1 MRNLLTSLMLML
13 CTALFA
19 QNLNTIIT
27 EQPEGTLYEGYGTAK
42 GLTEFYYNLIPYELD
57 GIASKYVVTDDDEVY
72 LYNPVSNYNAKSWL
86 KGTLDKETG
95 EVTFTLPQLINS
107 EIAND
112 GEGDYVDYIVLC
124 KMIYSEDAK
133 TYVASPGDQE
143 LKFQLDNGV
152 LTMLDDQFIGIANM
166 NGEWYGIGESEKNIC
181 SMTDNVV
188 KPANEDGAV
197 ACLMKYQSKDNED
210 SSRPVFVKVEDSD
223 IYIKGL
229 AKNNPEAWIKGSIQ
243 GNKATF
249 PSKQYL
255 GVNEENVAYNYFMVI
270 DESKNQKSSVTFEYN
285 AEPLTLTTDAVISTN
300 FGKNNV
306 MTFDYYKAPV
316 INAGENVVAAPVA
329 PTIKDCTP
337 EDAEYSWFTITLSAK
352 TKDGK
357 DLDAEKLYYNIYFDN
372 QPFTFTTSPYSTFD
386 KDMTDIPYG
395 FDDGDYFI
403 TKQGDDRIVYIY
415 KKDFQKLGIQS
426 FYLDGETK
434 LFSDMAVWPEQEQP
448 KAEAPVAPTI
458 KNCTPE
464 DGDYSWF
471 TITLSAKTKD
481 GKDLDAEKLYY
492 NIYFDNQPF
501 TFTTSPYSTF
511 DKDMTDIP
519 YGFDDGDYFITKQGD
534 DRIVYIYKKDFQ
546 KLGIQSFYLDGE
558 TKLFSDMAVWPEQ
571 EQPKAEAPVAPVI
584 KDCTP
589 DDGEYSWFTITIPA
603 KTKDGEDL
611 DESKLFYNIYF
622 DDQKFTFTESPYAT
636 FGKDVTDVPYNF
648 DDDYY
653 ITRQG
658 DDRIVYIYKKDFTK
672 LGVEC
677 FYLDGDNKLVTER
690 AEWNA
695 PTNGIEEITSNDSRN
710 TSWKDLSGRSVKNP
724 SNGIFFRVM
733 KNADGSTKVIKQV
746 MK

>member
-1 MRNLLTSLMLML
+1 MLML

-19 QNLNTIIT
+19 QNFGSIIRD
-27 EQPEGTLYEGYGTAK
+27 QPEGTLHEGYGIAK
-42 GLTEFYYNLIPYELD
+42 GYTEFWYNLIPYEMD
-57 GIASKYVVTDDDEVY
+57 GVASKYVVTDDDFVY
-72 LYNPVSNYNAKSWL
+72 LYNPVSNYNSKSWL

-95 EVTFTLPQLINS
+95 EVTFLLPQLINA
-107 EIAND
+107 EVAFD
-112 GEGDYVDYIVLC
+112 GEGEYEDYILAC
-124 KMIYSEDAK
+124 KMVYSEDAK
-133 TYVASPGDQE
+133 TYVAAPGDQE
-143 LKFQLDNGV
+143 LKFQLENGV
-152 LTMLDDQFIGIANM
+152 LTMLDDQFVGISNV
-166 NGEWYGIGESEKNIC
+166 NGEWYGIGETAKTVMP
-181 SMTDNVV
+181 MTDQAV
-188 KPANEDGAV
+188 KPANEEDAME
-197 ACLMKYQSKDNED
+197 CMMNYQSKDNED
-210 SSRPVFVKVEDSD
+210 FSRPVAVKVEDSN
-223 IYIKGL
+223 IYVKGL
-229 AKNNPEAWIKGSIQ
+229 VKNNPNAWVKGEIQ

-249 PSKQYL
+249 ASRQYL
-255 GVNEENVAYNYFMVI
+255 GIDEEYTAHSYFMAI
-270 DESKNQKSSVTFEYN
+270 DEEKNIKDVATFDYT
-285 AEPLTLTTDAVISTN
+285 ADPLNLTTKDIITTN

-306 MTFDYYKAPV
+306 MTLDYYKAPT
-316 INAGENVVAAPVA
+316 IKDGQYVVAAPVA

-337 EDAEYSWFTITLSAK
+337 EDGEYSWFTITLSAKTPDGKDLDVEKLYYNIYFDDKPFTFTTSPYSTFEEDMTDIPYGFDDQNYHITKQGNDRIIYIYKKNFQKLTIQSFYLDGETKLFSKKSVWPEQEQTMTPVAPVIKDCTPDDGEYSWFTITLSAK
-352 TKDGK
+352 TKDGE
-357 DLDAEKLYYNIYFDN
+357 DLDAKKLYYNIYFDD

-395 FDDGDYFI
+395 FDDG
-403 TKQGDDRIVYIY
+403 
-415 KKDFQKLGIQS
+415 
-426 FYLDGETK
+426 
-434 LFSDMAVWPEQEQP
+434 
-448 KAEAPVAPTI
+448 
-458 KNCTPE
+458 N
-464 DGDYSWF
+464 
-471 TITLSAKTKD
+471 
-481 GKDLDAEKLYY
+481 YY
-492 NIYFDNQPF
+492 
-501 TFTTSPYSTF
+501 
-511 DKDMTDIP
+511 
-519 YGFDDGDYFITKQGD
+519 ITKQGD

-589 DDGEYSWFTITIPA
+589 DGDEYSWFTITIPA

-658 DDRIVYIYKKDFTK
+658 DDRIVYVYKKDFTK

-695 PTNGIEEITSNDSRN
+695 PTDGIEEITSNDSRN
-710 TSWKDLSGRSVKNP
+710 TTWKDLSGRSVKNP

-733 KNADGSTKVIKQV
+733 KKAEGSTKVIKQV
-746 MK
+746 VK